1 MRQHIT
7 VREFMRNYDRGVYD
21 SNDVN
26 TMIEAG
32 WYDWF
37 CRDKNLKKRLDA
49 LFPKVKEIVLS
60 QKINPH
66 TMYVFFKNN
75 CPVYGSLYDDF
86 RFCDMKTGDVIY
98 TVIPAS
104 GHKANKGQAELWGRE
119 NNFKEALV
127 KGTWNDIR
135 KYFDIEIPKEAAA

>member
-1 MRQHIT
+1 MRENIT
-7 VREFMRNYDRGVYD
+7 VRNFMRNYDRGEYD
-21 SNDVN
+21 RDDVD

-37 CRDKNLKKRLDA
+37 CKDKQLKKRLDA

-75 CPVYGSLYDDF
+75 CPVIGSLYDDF
-86 RFCDMKTGDVIY
+86 RFCDMKTGEVIY
-98 TVIPAS
+98 TVVPAS
-104 GHKANKGQAELWGRE
+104 GHKANKGKAELWGRE
-119 NNFKEALV
+119 NHFKEALV
-127 KGTWNDIR
+127 EGTWADVR
-135 KYFDIEIPKEAAA
+135 KYFGIEELVEAVA